1 MITSRKVH
9 GELAINIGFAIV
21 KLAALVVVIRLAGVA
36 FAPEALG
43 VFLLARRLAS
53 TVANLLQLGAS
64 QTLLRYLPMTRS
76 PGARH
81 RFVTVACALWLG
93 VAVIA
98 LATLVPIRSIVAAWA
113 FPGVPAGGELAAWA
127 AALATV
133 TILEFIVCTSFLA
146 ERRLVPANTLDLMSV
161 SGFLLLGLVWP
172 IGALTP
178 ASLLR
183 YQALGVLSM
192 CLAAMAIRLWNARR
206 ASSEPQ
212 TIPTWT
218 ETARAFATYGL
229 PRGGITG
236 LDVAILT
243 IGPWLLREQPAQAGY
258 LLVAL
263 MVVQVIQA
271 ALGPITQVASIV
283 AASFVGR
290 GELARL
296 KEEVQLLLGGTL
308 YAATLALAILDPWS
322 GYLFTFWLRD
332 PELVA
337 GAHYYFSWLVWG
349 VLPIA
354 FFYAL
359 RGIIEM
365 RWFAPWNLY
374 TLLSAA
380 AAQVLIYMLG
390 RGLFGDVAAVRAGV
404 LTTFLILGGLTLGLL
419 DTSWWRPLRYWGIG
433 RLLGVGVAV
442 VLVNR
447 LLAEQPGP
455 LEALLGA
462 ALSAVIVFVGLV
474 LWPSPPAV
482 RAVRTFLSSR
492 SSLERRGRM

>member
-1 MITSRKVH
+1 MVRLCARPAHVGRARGGSRRGRELFRRGRAAAAARWAPPDRERRVPALGRLQPVELAAGHRRGASSGPGMITSRKVH
-9 GELAINIGFAIV
+9 GELTINIGFAIV

-81 RFVTVACALWLG
+81 RYVTVACALWLG

-98 LATLVPIRSIVAAWA
+98 LATWVPLRSIVAAWA
-113 FPGVPAGGELAAWA
+113 FPGVPAAEELAAWA

-161 SGFLLLGLVWP
+161 SGSLLLRLAWP

-178 ASLLR
+178 TSLLR

-206 ASSEPQ
+206 ASSEAQ

-258 LLVAL
+258 
-263 MVVQVIQA
+263 
-271 ALGPITQVASIV
+271 
-283 AASFVGR
+283 
-290 GELARL
+290 
-296 KEEVQLLLGGTL
+296 
-308 YAATLALAILDPWS
+308 
-322 GYLFTFWLRD
+322 
-332 PELVA
+332 
-337 GAHYYFSWLVWG
+337 
-349 VLPIA
+349 
-354 FFYAL
+354 
-359 RGIIEM
+359 
-365 RWFAPWNLY
+365 
-374 TLLSAA
+374 
-380 AAQVLIYMLG
+380 
-390 RGLFGDVAAVRAGV
+390 
-404 LTTFLILGGLTLGLL
+404 
-419 DTSWWRPLRYWGIG
+419 
-433 RLLGVGVAV
+433 
-442 VLVNR
+442 
-447 LLAEQPGP
+447 
-455 LEALLGA
+455 
-462 ALSAVIVFVGLV
+462 
-474 LWPSPPAV
+474 
-482 RAVRTFLSSR
+482 
-492 SSLERRGRM
+492 